1 MRDDYRIWLTR
12 QGYADNTCVAQ
23 LHRVQKV
30 EQHYGSLDD
39 LLRNGQ
45 FDKVVEQMQYST
57 ADERANR
64 PNPSQI
70 TFNGNIRNN
79 LQSYKNATLR
89 YARFWDEVVNAGHPF
104 LSEADESDGDVSD
117 GGARAAPDVPPE
129 KQRFAL
135 EKDMQAA
142 LRRDITA
149 LEAGLAII
157 DDGAEYSVHSGFI
170 DILCENVAGDLVVVE
185 LKAGKT
191 DARVVGQVLGYMGDL
206 LEDYPDRT
214 VRGLV
219 VAHEFDRRTL
229 SAAKA
234 VPNLDLMRYAVSFS
248 FERVAPS

>member
-1 MRDDYRIWLTR
+1 MREDYNIWLSQ

-57 ADERANR
+57 ADERADR

-89 YARFWDEVVNAGHPF
+89 YARFWHDVVNAGVPF
-104 LSEADESDGDVSD
+104 LTSND
-117 GGARAAPDVPPE
+117 APAVEVAQSVAMDLLDTQPE

-149 LEAGLAII
+149 LESGLSVI
-157 DDGAEYSVHSGFI
+157 DDGAEYSVSSGFI
-170 DILCENVAGDLVVVE
+170 DVLCENAAGDLVVVE

-206 LEDYPDRT
+206 LEDYPERN
-214 VRGLV
+214 VRGII
-219 VAHEFDRRTL
+219 VAHEFDRRTE

-234 VPNLDLMRYAVSFS
+234 VPNLDLVRYAISFT
-248 FERVAPS
+248 FERATTA